1 MAYVDLETLNNFGHL
16 VEEAFPKKEAVVSDI
31 ASATSGLA
39 SYEWVK
45 ENFIASAGIS
55 ASGSTITIEFYNG
68 NGASID
74 SVSFTIN

>member
-1 MAYVDLETLNNFGHL
+1 MAHVDMEQIKALWERVGD
-16 VEEAFPKKEAVVSDI
+16 VFPRKDAVAEDI

-39 SYEWVK
+39 SYDWVK

-68 NGASID
+68 NGVRID
-74 SVSFTIN
+74 SVSFTIS